1 MSGEAVLLLLGLFFG
16 HFLGDFTHLATARM
30 HHAKSNG
37 GPLLDIA
44 GHAAVHGALVAV
56 VVAALAAPA
65 WSIVA
70 AAAAIELVTHF
81 ALDASRARL
90 GKRYSILNDPRARH
104 FWYALGFDQFAHGLV
119 LVALAAIVLQAA

>member
-1 MSGEAVLLLLGLFFG
+1 MSGEAILLLLGLFFG

-30 HHAKSNG
+30 HYAKSNG

-44 GHAAVHGALVAV
+44 GHAAVHGVLVAV
-56 VVAALAAPA
+56 VVATLAAPA
-65 WSIVA
+65 WSIVV

-81 ALDASRARL
+81 ALDAGRARL
-90 GKRYSILNDPRARH
+90 GRRYSTLNDPRRRP

-119 LVALAAIVLQAA
+119 LLALAAIVLGGV